1 MREIIVSW
9 RENSAYSHSFHL
21 RPFPWRPYVFP
32 VPKIPLRTET
42 ETSSFIM
49 KTLLKFAM
57 AAVVASAIM
66 TPAISFAQDAP
77 AQEEEAKQ
85 VEVTG
90 TLVKDDGKF
99 KLKEDK
105 GKTYLVT
112 KNNDEKVASFEGKKV
127 KISGKAKSK
136 EGANGKPWHMIVY
149 VKSIEEVAAE

>member
-1 MREIIVSW
+1 
-9 RENSAYSHSFHL
+9 
-21 RPFPWRPYVFP
+21 
-32 VPKIPLRTET
+32 
-42 ETSSFIM
+42 M

-57 AAVVASAIM
+57 AAVVASAIV
-66 TPAISFAQDAP
+66 TPATSFAQDAP

-149 VKSIEEVAAE
+149 VKSIEEAAAE

>member
-1 MREIIVSW
+1 
-9 RENSAYSHSFHL
+9 
-21 RPFPWRPYVFP
+21 
-32 VPKIPLRTET
+32 
-42 ETSSFIM
+42 M

-57 AAVVASAIM
+57 AAVVATAIV
-66 TPAISFAQDAP
+66 TPATSFAQDTP
-77 AQEEEAKQ
+77 AQEEEATQ

-90 TLVKDDGKF
+90 TLSKVDGKF

-112 KNNDEKVASFEGKKV
+112 KNNDEKVASFDGKKV